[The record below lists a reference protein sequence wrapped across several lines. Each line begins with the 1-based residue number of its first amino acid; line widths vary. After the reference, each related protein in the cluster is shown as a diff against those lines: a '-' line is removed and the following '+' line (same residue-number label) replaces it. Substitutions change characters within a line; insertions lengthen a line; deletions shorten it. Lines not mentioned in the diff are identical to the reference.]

1 MIADMFSNKKSQ
13 PIVTK
18 LFTRVKTTIFF
29 FVFIKWLYSALLKK
43 RFKRNLSETR
53 WKIIITIDD
62 KFRDDKLSV
71 TPNWLWK
78 NIPFWSK

>member
-29 FVFIKWLYSALLKK
+29 LFLLNDFIPLNKK
-43 RFKRNLSETR
+43 NVSNEIFQKL
-53 WKIIITIDD
+53 D
-62 KFRDDKLSV
+62 KK
-71 TPNWLWK
+71 
-78 NIPFWSK
+78 